1 LSVAGPIWQFEG
13 GTITRNLKKPKFTR
27 RLTMFRKTLLALFV
41 AVPCL
46 IGSAYA
52 NQYAAIA
59 YSSSTGNAAYS
70 WGACSLEDAETS
82 ATEAC
87 DGTDAVIVTWSRNCW
102 CALAVG
108 DDGAWGTGSGNTQEE
123 AESTALANCSSDT
136 AHIQV
141 SVFSG
146 TCDGG

>member
-1 LSVAGPIWQFEG
+1 
-13 GTITRNLKKPKFTR
+13 
-27 RLTMFRKTLLALFV
+27 MFRKTLLALFV

-59 YSSSTGNAAYS
+59 YSSSTGNAGYS
-70 WGACSLEDAETS
+70 WSACSLEDAETAAVNS
-82 ATEAC
+82 CGE
-87 DGTDAVIVTWSRNCW
+87 TDAVILTWSRNCW
-102 CALAVG
+102 CALAVA
-108 DDGAWGTGSGNTQEE
+108 DDGAYGTGSGNTQEE
-123 AESTALANCSSDT
+123 AESAALAICPSDT
-136 AHIQV
+136 PAHIQV